1 MRNRAIAFLIIFVM
15 LLGMLPAAF
24 AADPE
29 PVAGP
34 VVVADPESPTGYIGQ
49 FTYYDPSAGQVY
61 FCGDLN
67 LSNFADRTD
76 TKTYS
81 PAEYKPGLTRR
92 GGSQF
97 KEPMQKLDGG
107 YWYYELPLA
116 AGANQYW
123 FNVGS
128 NTRMMPDPANA
139 PKWSPNSSATKD
151 AYNCV
156 YVPYDEKQGSELLKA
171 REAELPRETEKGSWE
186 YVPYKVGNNTF
197 YMGVYLP
204 YGYDKNRAEPYKTV
218 YLVHGWGQDESDW
231 MGIGSVPNIMDNLI
245 AEGRTESA
253 VVISLPNNNN
263 SIGSQ
268 NDKYAALFN
277 TVLPFVEENYNVSG
291 NAKDRALAGLSM
303 GSRYTRAVME
313 TDPESFG
320 YYGLFSCSETI
331 TPSTP
336 NLDKAHILIG
346 VGVFDGANYQNATTT
361 NTQNMEKGGFFS
373 KTLNVAGAHDF
384 NTWSQLLRMF
394 AEDYLWKPWAFGDGE
409 APEQGEALKLG
420 PNVIKD
426 PDSPTGYTVKFLYDN
441 PTATSVTFA
450 GDIGLINWADP
461 SDTKQYT
468 PQEYKPGLM
477 RSGSY
482 TAPMEKKTLTVD
494 GEEKEVWYYE
504 LPLAAGANQYWFY
517 VDGNTRYM
525 APDPANH
532 PEWSPNSS
540 WSSKNAYNA
549 VYVPYD
555 EKQDFEPLK
564 AREVE
569 NPREDQKGVW
579 WYEPV
584 EIGGRTH
591 YIGVYLPY
599 GYDVE
604 RAEPYKTIYTLH
616 GGGQDESDWMGIG
629 SVQNI
634 MDNLAAEGRTEPAVI
649 ITPTTN
655 NNEIGSERDNYAN
668 LFNVIVPYVEEKFN
682 VSSEPKDR
690 AFCGLSMGCTYTQ
703 QIANIAADKFMY
715 FGPWSNSIVL
725 KADAPNLDK
734 AYFFFGRGVSDTGAA
749 GNMGTTL
756 AQNFKDL
763 KYVYTEVAGAHDFNA
778 WCQLFRMFLDEY
790 LWNPAAFGDTSVDP
804 GPAAEL
810 QDAIADAEKIDESKY
825 TDESVAALE
834 KALADAKAVLADEQ
848 ATEDAVKQAAK
859 ALKDAIDAL
868 VEKPDGALFEDVMDP
883 NKFYYDAVYWAFN
896 AEPQITKGIDDT
908 HFGPDKDCTRGQ
920 VVTFLWRAAG
930 CPAPVVTTSSKF
942 TDVKPGAFYE
952 LAVAWAVEKG
962 ITKGETDT
970 TFAPDATCTRG
981 QIVTFLWRFKGE
993 PAPAST
999 TTPFTD
1005 VNPNGYYMKAVDWAV
1020 EAEITKGLTETTFG
1034 PDATCSRGQVVTFL
1048 YRATAAELAAPV
1060 E

>member
-962 ITKGETDT
+962 ITKGQTDT